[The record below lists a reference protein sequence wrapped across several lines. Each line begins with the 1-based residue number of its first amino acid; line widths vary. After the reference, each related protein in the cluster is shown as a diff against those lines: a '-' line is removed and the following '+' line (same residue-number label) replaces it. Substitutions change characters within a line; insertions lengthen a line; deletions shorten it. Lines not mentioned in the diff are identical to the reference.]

1 MAKRCKTWTERR
13 DGGKPPQVKPAPL
26 DFAGMKKGEIM
37 LIPTGKLIDDFIRA
51 IPKGESMDQKELR
64 RRLAQENGAQV
75 ACPITTGILLRIV
88 AEAANEAH
96 EQGAP
101 LHDITPVWR
110 VLDEKAPTVKKLSF
124 DPAYL
129 FEQRRREGL

>member
-1 MAKRCKTWTERR
+1 MAKRHKTWTEKR

-51 IPKGESMDQKELR
+51 IPKGTGMDQKELR
-64 RRLAQENGAQV
+64 RQLAEQNGAQV
-75 ACPITTGILLRIV
+75 SCPITTGILLRIV
-88 AEAANEAH
+88 VEAANEEH
-96 EQGAP
+96 EQGKPIAKM
-101 LHDITPVWR
+101 TPVWR